1 MKIVIIEDELLAAQK
16 LEMLIHQYDSTIEIV
31 ATLESI
37 EETVHWFQTKP
48 SPDLLMMDIHLSDGS
63 CFEIFKHVSLNKPVI
78 FTTAYDE
85 YALNAFSHFGIDYLL
100 KPISAETLAAS
111 LNKFK
116 TITTTFAMPDYQ
128 QWSSQLNKQP
138 VRTFKERFLA
148 KIGSRSFFIE
158 TGNIAY
164 FSADNKIVYLHDMDG
179 NKFIINYTMEKLE
192 SILDPHLFFRINRKY
207 IIHSRI
213 INQVKPHFNNRLK
226 LLFKNIMPDEEILVS
241 RERVPAFREWAE
253 G

>member
-16 LEMLIHQYDSTIEIV
+16 LEMLIHQYDPAIEV
-31 ATLESI
+31 MATLESI
-37 EETVHWFQTKP
+37 EETVHWFQTKS

-63 CFEIFKHVSLNKPVI
+63 CFEIFKKVQVNKPVI
-78 FTTAYDE
+78 FTTAFDE

-100 KPISAETLAAS
+100 KPISAETLATA

-116 TITTTFAMPDYQ
+116 SLTTSFALPDYQ
-128 QWSSQLNKQP
+128 QWSDQLNKQSA
-138 VRTFKERFLA
+138 RIFKERFLA

-158 TGNIAY
+158 TNHIAY
-164 FSADNKIVYLHDMDG
+164 FSADNKIVYLHDVEG
-179 NKFIINYTMEKLE
+179 NKYIISYTMEKLE
-192 SILDPHLFFRINRKY
+192 SLLDPHLFFRINRKY

-213 INQVKPHFNNRLK
+213 IQQVKPHFNNRLK
-226 LLFKNIMPDEEILVS
+226 LVFKNVMPNEEILVS